1 MKKPSINDQQRRSHI
16 LDAFIVHVI
25 DKGFHRASMAEI
37 AKTAGLSVGQ
47 IYRYFSNKEE
57 MICVLVEQQ
66 TESYLTTMEDFLEK
80 KDWLARHFEHAETEE
95 FKRNRLLHLEI
106 LAEASRSPSIAAIQ
120 EQAEAR
126 LNKHAL
132 KLIEQ
137 RYDLNNQADIAA
149 RLEFLI
155 ALTKGLLVRSDSLER
170 PFSIQAHALY
180 QRIFDELFPD

>member
-57 MICVLVEQQ
+57 MIRVLVEQK
-66 TESYLTTMEDFLEK
+66 TIAYLATMEDFLEK
-80 KDWLARHFEHAETEE
+80 KDWLARHFEHAESEE
-95 FKRNRLLHLEI
+95 YRQERLLHMEI
-106 LAEASRSPSIAAIQ
+106 LCEANRSPSIATIQKNADEKLKTQAI
-120 EQAEAR
+120 
-126 LNKHAL
+126 
-132 KLIEQ
+132 KLVEQ
-137 RYDLNNQADIAA
+137 RYDLDNQADITA
-149 RLEFLI
+149 RVEFLI
-155 ALTKGLLVRSDSLER
+155 ALTEGLLSRSDYLDR